1 MCEKGKKCKYSHD
14 LSLEEQKHAS
24 IDIYSDPR
32 AKVGKM
38 PDTIITCKDFI
49 EAVEKNLYG
58 FNWVCPNGGENCQY
72 RHMLPAGYVLKRDNG
87 AARQDSDDEED
98 KLTMEEQIEEE
109 RRQLTGELTPVTLE
123 SFNAWKERK
132 AAKKQAELEAQI
144 AAEEAKGKKD
154 KS

>member
-1 MCEKGKKCKYSHD
+1 
-14 LSLEEQKHAS
+14 
-24 IDIYSDPR
+24 
-32 AKVGKM
+32 M

-49 EAVEKNLYG
+49 EALEKNLYG

-72 RHMLPAGYVLKRDNG
+72 RHMLPAGYILKRDKG
-87 AARQDSDDEED
+87 AAKQESDDEED

-132 AAKKQAELEAQI
+132 AAKK
-144 AAEEAKGKKD
+144 
-154 KS
+154 